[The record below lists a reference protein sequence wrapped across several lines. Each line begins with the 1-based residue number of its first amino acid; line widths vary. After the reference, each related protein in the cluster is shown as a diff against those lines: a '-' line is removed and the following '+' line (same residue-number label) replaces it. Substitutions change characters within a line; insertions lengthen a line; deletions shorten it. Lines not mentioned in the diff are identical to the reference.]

1 LVTKNSTAHQ
11 DYIYLEKEVEPM
23 RVTPK
28 NRREFLERF
37 AVGAVAVP
45 AAMAAGSPV
54 FADAADT
61 EMLQAQ
67 TDLHLPKYIFDVR
80 EFGARGDGKTIN
92 TQAIQA
98 AVDACA
104 KAGGGKVVVPA
115 GKFLSGPIMLKSNM
129 EFEVVAGGTLMGS
142 ANFEDYPTMRGRWEG
157 LERTMF
163 ASLLTGEGLEN
174 ISITGQGVLD
184 GQGGL
189 WWDAHR
195 KTLALRRTA
204 GLVDREPE
212 NPAGSPLRWPRP
224 RMIYLSRSKNIL
236 VRGLTLVNSPS
247 WNIHPVLCENV
258 RIDGVSIIN
267 PGDSPNTDG
276 IDPDSCKNV
285 RISNCYISTGDDCI
299 IIKSGYKHIPGKPYG
314 PSENIMVTNCVFG
327 LGHCGVG
334 VGSETAGGVRNVA
347 ISNCICDGTTSG
359 LRFKTARSRGE
370 VVEDIRATN
379 VVMRG
384 IKDAA
389 IFVGMFYDNG
399 DKAHALQVNEF
410 TPTFRNF
417 HFSDIVVHG
426 AKSAISV
433 EGLLENPVQSLSL
446 RNMVATSTTGVSVS
460 GVRGASFENLAINP
474 DGGPPFSFKDA
485 EDLEVVRAR
494 TSKANGDLPVITL
507 ERVHGAAVESCTA
520 AAGNSALIK
529 VVGRENTQVSLALN
543 RPPAGATEVAYAD
556 GASADVVTRR
566 A

>member
-1 LVTKNSTAHQ
+1 
-11 DYIYLEKEVEPM
+11 M
-23 RVTPK
+23 RETRK
-28 NRREFLERF
+28 NRREFLEKF
-37 AVGAVAVP
+37 AVGAVAIP
-45 AAMAAGSPV
+45 AGIAASNPV
-54 FADAADT
+54 FAGTSAS
-61 EMLQAQ
+61 EMAQ
-67 TDLHLPKYIFDVR
+67 GQSNAGLPKFVFDVR
-80 EFGARGDGKTIN
+80 EFGARGDGNTIN
-92 TQAIQA
+92 TKSVQA

-104 KAGGGKVVVPA
+104 KAGGGKVVVPT
-115 GKFLSGPIMLKSNM
+115 GKFLTGPIMLKSNM
-129 EFEVVAGGTLMGS
+129 EFEVVAGGILMGS
-142 ANFEDYPTMRGRWEG
+142 ANFEDYPTMEGRWEG
-157 LERTMF
+157 LERTIF

-174 ISITGQGVLD
+174 ISITGQGTLD

-195 KTLALRRTA
+195 KTLAMRRTA
-204 GLVDREPE
+204 GLLDREPE

-224 RMIYLSRSKNIL
+224 RMIYFSKSKNIL
-236 VRGLTLVNSPS
+236 VRGLTLINSPS

-285 RISNCYISTGDDCI
+285 RISNCYITTGDDCI

-314 PSENIMVTNCVFG
+314 PSENIVVTNCVFG
-327 LGHCGVG
+327 QGHCGVG

-399 DKAHALQVNEF
+399 DKTHALPVNEF

-417 HFSDIVVHG
+417 HFSDIVVTG
-426 AKSAISV
+426 AKTAISV
-433 EGLLENPVQSLSL
+433 EGLLENPVQSLSV
-446 RNMVATSTTGVSVS
+446 RNMVATSTNGVSVS
-460 GVRGASFENLAINP
+460 GVRGASFENLRINP
-474 DGGPPFSFKDA
+474 DGGSPFSFKDA
-485 EDLEVVRAR
+485 EDLELVRLR
-494 TSKANGDLPVITL
+494 TNKANGDLPVIAL
-507 ERVHGAAVESCTA
+507 ERVANTSIESCTA
-520 AAGNSALIK
+520 AAGNAALIK
-529 VVGRENTQVSLALN
+529 VSGHENKEISLALN
-543 RPPAGATEVAYAD
+543 RPPKGAAEVVYAD
-556 GASADVVTRR
+556 GATADAVTRKV
-566 A
+566 

>member
-1 LVTKNSTAHQ
+1 
-11 DYIYLEKEVEPM
+11 M
-23 RVTPK
+23 RETPK
-28 NRREFLERF
+28 NRREFLEKF
-37 AVGAVAVP
+37 AVGAVAIP
-45 AAMAAGSPV
+45 AGMAAGGSI
-54 FADAADT
+54 FAESADA
-61 EMLQAQ
+61 EMLQGQA
-67 TDLHLPKYIFDVR
+67 DARIPKYIFDVR
-80 EFGARGDGKTIN
+80 EFGARGDGNTIN
-92 TQAIQA
+92 TKSIQA

-104 KAGGGKVVVPA
+104 KVGGGRVVVPA
-115 GKFLSGPIMLKSNM
+115 GKFLTGPIMLKSNM

-142 ANFEDYPTMRGRWEG
+142 ANFEDYPTMTGRWEG

-174 ISITGQGVLD
+174 ISITGQGTLD

-195 KTLALRRTA
+195 KTLAMRRTM
-204 GLVDREPE
+204 GLLDREPE
-212 NPAGSPLRWPRP
+212 NPAGAPLRWPRP
-224 RMIYLSRSKNIL
+224 RMIYISKSKNIL

-285 RISNCYISTGDDCI
+285 RISNCYITTGDDCI
-299 IIKSGYKHIPGKPYG
+299 IIKSGYKHVPGKPYG
-314 PSENIMVTNCVFG
+314 PSENIVVTNCVFG
-327 LGHCGVG
+327 QGHCGVG

-384 IKDAA
+384 IRDAA

-399 DKAHALQVNEF
+399 DKLHALPVNEF

-417 HFSDIVVHG
+417 HFSDIVVSG

-433 EGLLENPVQSLSL
+433 EGLLENPVQSLSV

-460 GVRGASFENLAINP
+460 GVRGASFENIRINP
-474 DGGPPFSFKDA
+474 DGGSPFSFKDA
-485 EDLEVVRAR
+485 EDLELVRLR
-494 TSKANGDLPVITL
+494 TNKANGDLPVIAL
-507 ERVHGAAVESCTA
+507 ERVKNVAVEGCTA
-520 AAGNSALIK
+520 ATGNAALIK
-529 VVGRENTQVSLALN
+529 VSGHENSDISLALN
-543 RPPAGATEVAYAD
+543 RPPRGAAEVVYAD
-556 GASADVVTRR
+556 GATADAVTRKV
-566 A
+566 